1 MIMKRIPKLTL
12 LLTAAW
18 LLILCYFSF
27 FTSASANTLMI
38 IYITGQGF
46 LTALV
51 ISQWNKKRISC
62 KKTA

>member
-1 MIMKRIPKLTL
+1 MIMKGIPKLTL